1 MVEAAMDLNKLK
13 TFYVLAQVKNYSKCA
28 EKLFVTQSAISHSI
42 KGLEQSLDMELVERK
57 RAGFS
62 LTAEGEI
69 LFRNCQTIFAEIEKT
84 KESLLKS
91 KGYPE
96 LIRLGSTV
104 EFGMSIVLKSM
115 RLFFDQHP
123 GIHIDFMLSHDLLQP
138 LLDDELDMIIDCRP
152 HAHPELKSINL
163 FREEYSVIASP
174 EYIRQHKIVKLA
186 DLGRCNILSIDK
198 ELVWWSNFI
207 NVIPISRQKIFNRI
221 TEINHVRGIIIA
233 TLCSI
238 GVGFVPKYTIL
249 RELEQGSL
257 IELFPELD
265 ILNDNI
271 NIFIKHRN
279 ASQEKYRYLI
289 DFFKILRLH

>member
-1 MVEAAMDLNKLK
+1 MDLNKLK
-13 TFYVLAQVKNYSKCA
+13 TFYVLAQVRNYSKCA
-28 EKLFVTQSAISHSI
+28 EQLFVTQSAISHAMKS
-42 KGLEQSLDMELVERK
+42 LEKSLDMELVEK
-57 RAGFS
+57 TRAGFS

-69 LFRNCQTIFAEIEKT
+69 LFRNCQTIFAEIERT

-96 LIRLGSTV
+96 IIRLGSTV

-115 RLFFDQHP
+115 KSFFDKYP
-123 GIHIDFMLSHDLLQP
+123 NIHIDFRLSPNLLQP
-138 LLDDELDMIIDCRP
+138 LLDGELDMIIDCRP

-174 EYIRQHKIVKLA
+174 EYIQQHGVEKLE
-186 DLGRCNILSIDK
+186 DLGRCNIISVDK
-198 ELVWWSNFI
+198 ELVWWRNFI
-207 NVIPISRQKIFNRI
+207 NVIPISQQNIFNRV

-238 GVGFVPKYTIL
+238 GVGFVPKYTVL
-249 RELEQGSL
+249 RELEQGTL
-257 IELFPELD
+257 VELFPELD

-271 NIFIKHRN
+271 NIFIRHRN
-279 ASQEKYRYLI
+279 ASQDKYRYLI
-289 DFFKILRLH
+289 DFFKMLRLH

>member
-1 MVEAAMDLNKLK
+1 MDLNKLK
-13 TFYVLAQVKNYSKCA
+13 TFYLLAQVKNYSKCA

-42 KGLEQSLDMELVERK
+42 KGLEKSLDMELVEKK
-57 RAGFS
+57 RAGFC

-69 LFRNCQTIFAEIEKT
+69 LFKNCQTIFAEIERT

-104 EFGMSIVLKSM
+104 EFGISIVLKSM
-115 RLFFDQHP
+115 RLFFEQYP
-123 GIHIDFMLSHDLLQP
+123 NIHIDFRLSHNLLQP
-138 LLDDELDMIIDCRP
+138 LLDGEVDMIIDCRP

-174 EYIRQHKIVKLA
+174 EYVLQHQISNVEDLA
-186 DLGRCNILSIDK
+186 SCNIISMDR
-198 ELVWWSNFI
+198 ELIWWSNFI
-207 NVIPISRQKIFNRI
+207 NVVPIPRQNLFNRI

-238 GVGFVPKYTIL
+238 GVGFVPKYTVL
-249 RELEQGSL
+249 REFEQGTL
-257 IELFPELD
+257 VELFPELD

-271 NIFIKHRN
+271 NIFIRHKD
-279 ASQEKYRYLI
+279 ATVDKYRSLI
-289 DFFKILRLH
+289 DFFKMLQLH

>member
-1 MVEAAMDLNKLK
+1 MDLNKLK
-13 TFYVLAQVKNYSKCA
+13 TFYLLAQVRNYSKCA
-28 EKLFVTQSAISHSI
+28 EQLFVTQSAISHAMKS
-42 KGLEQSLDMELVERK
+42 LEKSLDMELVEKK
-57 RAGFS
+57 RVGFS

-69 LFRNCQTIFAEIEKT
+69 LFRNCQTIFAEIERT

-96 LIRLGSTV
+96 IIRLGSTV
-104 EFGMSIVLKSM
+104 EFGMSIVLKSI
-115 RLFFDQHP
+115 RSFFDQYP
-123 GIHIDFMLSHDLLQP
+123 NIHIDFRLNPDLLQP
-138 LLDDELDMIIDCRP
+138 LLDGELDIIIDCRP

-174 EYIRQHKIVKLA
+174 EYIQKHGIEKLE
-186 DLGRCNILSIDK
+186 DLGRCNIISVDK

-207 NVIPISRQKIFNRI
+207 NVIPVSQQNIFNRV

-238 GVGFVPKYTIL
+238 GVGFVPKYTVL
-249 RELEQGSL
+249 RELEQGIL
-257 IELFPELD
+257 VELFPELD

-271 NIFIKHRN
+271 NIFIRHRN
-279 ASQEKYRYLI
+279 ASQEKYRHLI
-289 DFFKILRLH
+289 NFFKMLRLH

>member
-1 MVEAAMDLNKLK
+1 MDLNKLK
-13 TFYVLAQVKNYSKCA
+13 TFYVLSQVKNYSKCA
-28 EKLFVTQSAISHSI
+28 EKLFVTQSAISHAI
-42 KGLEQSLDMELVERK
+42 KNLEQSLDMELVEK
-57 RAGFS
+57 KKAGFS
-62 LTAEGEI
+62 LTVEGEI

-115 RLFFDQHP
+115 RLFFDKHP
-123 GIHIDFMLSHDLLQP
+123 DIHIDFRLSHNLFQP

-174 EYIRQHKIVKLA
+174 EYIRQHEIVKLE

-207 NVIPISRQKIFNRI
+207 NVIPIAWQKIFNRI

-233 TLCSI
+233 TLGSI

-257 IELFPELD
+257 VELFPELD